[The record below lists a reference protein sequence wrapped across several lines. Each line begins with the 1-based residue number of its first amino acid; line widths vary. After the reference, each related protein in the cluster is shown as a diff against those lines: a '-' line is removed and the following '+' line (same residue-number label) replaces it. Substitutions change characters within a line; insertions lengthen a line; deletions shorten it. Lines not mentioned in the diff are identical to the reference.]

1 LSLLAI
7 PALVAGIAGCGEDGA
22 GDQTVATPPPESETE
37 TGGTDTGETGTGE
50 TGSGETEPEAAPS
63 GSEGSGD
70 AVEIVEF
77 KYEPEAL
84 TVPAGTT
91 VTFTNQD
98 AAPHTATADDDSFDT
113 GSLAKDDSA
122 EETFDEP
129 GTYSYFCRFHVFMK
143 GSVVVE

>member
-1 LSLLAI
+1 MTS
-7 PALVAGIAGCGEDGA
+7 
-22 GDQTVATPPPESETE
+22 PESSA
-37 TGGTDTGETGTGE
+37 G
-50 TGSGETEPEAAPS
+50 A
-63 GSEGSGD
+63 GD

-77 KYEPEAL
+77 VFEPEEI

-98 AAPHTATADDDSFDT
+98 KAPHTATADDSSFDT
-113 GSLAKDDSA
+113 EELGQGDSA

-129 GTYSYFCRFHVFMK
+129 GTYSYYCRFHVFMK

>member
-1 LSLLAI
+1 M
-7 PALVAGIAGCGEDGA
+7 GCGEDGA
-22 GDQTVATPPPESETE
+22 GDQTVSAPPSQSETDS
-37 TGGTDTGETGTGE
+37 GQTD
-50 TGSGETEPEAAPS
+50 SGETATGESTPES
-63 GSEGSGD
+63 GSGGSGD

-77 KYEPEAL
+77 NYEPEEL

-113 GSLAKDDSA
+113 GRLAQDDAA

>member
-1 LSLLAI
+1 MSLLAI

-22 GDQTVATPPPESETE
+22 GDQTVATPPPASETE
-37 TGGTDTGETGTGE
+37 TDGSEAGETETGETG
-50 TGSGETEPEAAPS
+50 EPEAAPS

-98 AAPHTATADDDSFDT
+98 VAPHTATADDDSFDT
-113 GSLAKDDSA
+113 ERLAKGDSA

-129 GTYSYFCRFHVFMK
+129 GTYSYYCRFHVFMK